1 MLALGGYGAK
11 IQKMSTGSGFREFLI
26 TYMSANE
33 AIHRATKSSIIVSIL
48 MIVVGLCAI
57 IVPEVFGA
65 AVVLLLGWLLVFG
78 GAVHLAYAWHIRHHH
93 GSGLWWGIL
102 MGIIYAA
109 IGIYMLVHP
118 GAGLA
123 SLTLILA
130 IYLFMEAAVELMM
143 SFHLRRLKGSGWLM
157 FDGIVTF
164 ILAVLIFKTWPSS
177 SAWVIGTL
185 VGISILFSGISRLM
199 LSRGV
204 HGELRN
210 AMKSPLAP

>member
-1 MLALGGYGAK
+1 
-11 IQKMSTGSGFREFLI
+11 MST
-26 TYMSANE
+26 NE

-57 IVPEVFGA
+57 IAPEIFGA
-65 AVVLLLGWLLVFG
+65 ALVLLFGWLLVFG
-78 GAVHLAYAWHIRHHH
+78 GAMQLAYAWHIRHHH
-93 GSGLWWGIL
+93 GSGLWWGIVL
-102 MGIIYAA
+102 SIIYIA

-118 GAGLA
+118 AAGMA

-130 IYLFMEAAVELMM
+130 IYLFMEAAVEFMM
-143 SFHLRRLKGSGWLM
+143 SLHLRRVKGSGWLM

-164 ILAVLIFKTWPSS
+164 VLAVLIFKTWPSS

-185 VGISILFSGISRLM
+185 VGISILFSGVSRLM
-199 LSRGV
+199 LSRRV

-210 AMKSPLAP
+210 AMKSP

>member
-1 MLALGGYGAK
+1 MN
-11 IQKMSTGSGFREFLI
+11 T
-26 TYMSANE
+26 NE
-33 AIHRATKSSIIVSIL
+33 LIHRATKWSIVISVL
-48 MIVVGLCAI
+48 MIVVGLFAI

-102 MGIIYAA
+102 MSIIYIT
-109 IGIYMLVHP
+109 IGIYLLVHP

-143 SFHLRRLKGSGWLM
+143 SFHLRRVKGSGWLM

-164 ILAVLIFKTWPSS
+164 ILAVLILKTWPSS

-185 VGISILFSGISRLM
+185 IGISILFSGVTRLM
-199 LSRGV
+199 FSTSARRVQSAL
-204 HGELRN
+204 HH
-210 AMKSPLAP
+210 ATKSP

>member
-1 MLALGGYGAK
+1 MLALGGCRAK
-11 IQKMSTGSGFREFLI
+11 IQKCPPASGFRG
-26 TYMSANE
+26 THNQNMNTNE
-33 AIHRATKSSIIVSIL
+33 AIHRATKWSIVISVL
-48 MIVVGLCAI
+48 MIVVGLFAI

-65 AVVLLLGWLLVFG
+65 VVVLLLGWLLVLG

-102 MGIIYAA
+102 MSIIYIA
-109 IGIYMLVHP
+109 IGIYLLVHP
-118 GAGLA
+118 AAGLA

-143 SFHLRRLKGSGWLM
+143 SFHLRRVKGSGWLM

-164 ILAVLIFKTWPSS
+164 ILAVLILKTWPSS

-185 VGISILFSGISRLM
+185 IGISILFSGITRLM
-199 LSRGV
+199 FSTSARRAHSAL
-204 HGELRN
+204 N
-210 AMKSPLAP
+210 DAAKSP

>member
-1 MLALGGYGAK
+1 
-11 IQKMSTGSGFREFLI
+11 
-26 TYMSANE
+26 MSANE

-57 IVPEVFGA
+57 VVPEVFGA

-102 MGIIYAA
+102 IGLIYVA